1 MNQST
6 NSPIPQSTHSP
17 IPQSTHSPVTL
28 ILGGARSGKSRYAQ
42 QLAGELAER
51 VLYVATATAGDEEM
65 AERIARHR
73 AERPSHWRTLE
84 APVQVGRV
92 LAEAIGD
99 AEVVLLDCLTLL
111 VSNLMMELGEDVKE
125 EVLEGRVEAELEAI
139 LAACRARGAA
149 LIVVSNEV
157 GMGLVPPYPMG
168 RVYRDVLGKANQWLA
183 ARASRVV
190 LMVAGIPVEVKGGS
204 GA

>member
-1 MNQST
+1 LS
-6 NSPIPQSTHSP
+6 
-17 IPQSTHSPVTL
+17 
-28 ILGGARSGKSRYAQ
+28 K
-42 QLAGELAER
+42 R

-84 APVQVGRV
+84 APMEVGRALGEV
-92 LAEAIGD
+92 IGD

-111 VSNLMMELGEDVKE
+111 VSNLTMELGEGVKE
-125 EVLEGRVEAELEAI
+125 EVLEQRVEAELEAI
-139 LAACRARGAA
+139 LVACRARGAT

-183 ARASRVV
+183 ARAGRVV
-190 LMVAGIPVEVKGGS
+190 LMVAGIPVEVKGRS